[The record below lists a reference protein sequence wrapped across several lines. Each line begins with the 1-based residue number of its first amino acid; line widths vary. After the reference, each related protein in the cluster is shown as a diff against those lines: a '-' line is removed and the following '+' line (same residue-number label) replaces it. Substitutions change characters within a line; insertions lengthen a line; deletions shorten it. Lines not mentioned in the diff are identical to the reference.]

1 MTRSGAVVAGHI
13 CLDIIPEL
21 PALDLHDALEPG
33 AVTEVG
39 GAVLSTGGVV
49 SNTGL
54 TLHTLGIPVRLVGR
68 VGADQ
73 FGQIILN
80 LMRAYDPA
88 LAQHMIVA
96 ENEASSYTI
105 VLSPPD
111 ADRMFLHC
119 AGANRNFGADDVP
132 YAMLESARLFHF
144 GYPPVIE
151 RMYTDGGAELA
162 ALYRRARAAGAI
174 TSLDMALP
182 DPNSPSGQVDW
193 RRILAHVLPHVDI
206 FLPSL
211 DELLFMVRRDVFESG
226 TYDDAII
233 TTVAGEMLALGARV
247 VVLKLG
253 ERGLY
258 LRSGDSIP
266 AGLGVGWRNRE
277 LWAPCFVPQPL
288 VGTTGAGDATIAG
301 FLAAILRGQRVEA
314 ALTSAVAVGACNVE
328 AADALSGVRSW
339 EATQARVAAG
349 WARSDVT
356 IAAPGWSWD
365 AEHALW
371 VGAHDLPSGDQT
383 ASE

>member
-1 MTRSGAVVAGHI
+1 MRRSGAVVAGHI

-54 TLHTLGIPVRLVGR
+54 ALHTLGIPVRLVGR
-68 VGADQ
+68 VGDDQ

-80 LMRAYDPA
+80 LMREYDPA
-88 LAQHMIVA
+88 LVEHMLAV
-96 ENEASSYTI
+96 EDEASSYTI

-132 YAMLESARLFHF
+132 YAMLETAQLFHF

-151 RMYTDGGAELA
+151 RMYADDGAELA
-162 ALYRRARAAGAI
+162 EMYRRARATGAM

-193 RRILAHVLPHVDI
+193 RHILTHVLPYVDV

-226 TYDDAII
+226 VHDDAVISA
-233 TTVAGEMLALGARV
+233 VAGEMLALGARI

-253 ERGLY
+253 DRGLY
-258 LRSGDSIP
+258 LRAGDDVP
-266 AGLGVGWRNRE
+266 AGFDARWRNRE

-288 VGTTGAGDATIAG
+288 AGTTGAGDATIAG
-301 FLAAILRGQRVEA
+301 FLAAILREQPVEA

-328 AADALSGVRSW
+328 AADALSGVQSW
-339 EATQARVAAG
+339 DATQARIAGG

-356 IAAPGWSWD
+356 INAPGWSWD
-365 AEHALW
+365 AEHMLW
-371 VGAHDLPSGDQT
+371 VGPHDATRGDQ
-383 ASE
+383 SV